1 MNLEEELVSV
11 PFVQEVQQ
19 KLQVVET
26 KLEETESFCYQVV
39 EENVGLKSEI
49 EALEA
54 EIAEVQDTFR

>member
-26 KLEETESFCYQVV
+26 KLEDTESFCYQVDQARGDRV
-39 EENVGLKSEI
+39 LLLPGRPS
-49 EALEA
+49 
-54 EIAEVQDTFR
+54 

>member
-26 KLEETESFCYQVV
+26 KLEETESFCYQVRIPV
-39 EENVGLKSEI
+39 S
-49 EALEA
+49 A
-54 EIAEVQDTFR
+54 F